1 MLTKY
6 KFAMRILF
14 RKLIICVIMILLFSY
29 TSFAQDFHFNGNQ
42 KRQSL
47 HFTSIKNLII
57 IPLYINEKGPYDF
70 VLDTG
75 VGPLIITEPSII
87 DSLNFTKMRKIK
99 VSGLG
104 LETIEAFVSQ
114 NIKASVGRAGVDHI
128 PTAILKE
135 DLFNLSGHL
144 GIKIYGL
151 IGFSFFNSFIVD
163 IRYSENRIIFSD
175 PDTRIKYKG
184 SKIPIVLESQ
194 KPYVYAEVDVP
205 GNGKIKTKLLMDTGA
220 SHALSMEM
228 LNGEMFP
235 LPYSKIKANLG
246 MSLSGQI
253 KGYIG
258 RIKEFSIGDFDF
270 KDVISGFPDYNVIS
284 QKLDLKTRNGNIGAD
299 LLRKFNIQFNYQEGF
314 MYVRPNSNFKAPFE
328 HDMIGMVIYL
338 EQKSYKRFLIGEID
352 ENSPAEK
359 SGLCPD
365 DEIIGVN
372 FKPMNMYSLN
382 ELSELFK
389 SGANKS
395 VILEIYRGNKTFFK
409 VIHLERRI

>member
-1 MLTKY
+1 MLTRY
-6 KFAMRILF
+6 KFAIHGLF
-14 RKLIICVIMILLFSY
+14 RKFIICAGMILHFCY
-29 TSFAQDFHFNGNQ
+29 ISFAQDFHFPGSQ

-47 HFTSIKNLII
+47 NFTSIKNLII
-57 IPLYINEKGPYDF
+57 IPIHINGKGPYNF

-104 LETIEAFVSQ
+104 LETVEAFVSQ
-114 NIKASVGRAGVDHI
+114 NIKAKIGRAEAEHI

-144 GIKIYGL
+144 GIKVYGL

-163 IRYSENRIIFSD
+163 IRYSENRIIFSG
-175 PDTRIKYKG
+175 PDARIKYKG
-184 SKIPIVLESQ
+184 SKIPIVIENL
-194 KPYVYAEVDVP
+194 KPYVNAEVDAVDI
-205 GNGKIKTKLLMDTGA
+205 GKIKAKFLMDTGA

-228 LNGEMFP
+228 FDGEMFP

-253 KGYIG
+253 KGHLG
-258 RIKEFSIGDFDF
+258 RIKEFSIGEFDF
-270 KDVISGFPDYNVIS
+270 KDVISGFPDHHVIS
-284 QKLDLKTRNGNIGAD
+284 QKLDLKTRNGNVGAD

-314 MYVRPNSNFKAPFE
+314 MYVRPNSNYKIPFE
-328 HDMIGMVIYL
+328 HDMIGMVVYL
-338 EQKSYKRFLIGEID
+338 DQKSYKRFLIGEID

-395 VILEIYRGNKTFFK
+395 VILEIYRDNKSFFK